1 MATSCNDGIASESS
15 LARTGAVAGVGG
27 RELDLRDGTLTWSGE
42 TRRLDEVDD
51 DLVSTVLQALDL
63 YAP

>member
-15 LARTGAVAGVGG
+15 RTGAVAGVGG